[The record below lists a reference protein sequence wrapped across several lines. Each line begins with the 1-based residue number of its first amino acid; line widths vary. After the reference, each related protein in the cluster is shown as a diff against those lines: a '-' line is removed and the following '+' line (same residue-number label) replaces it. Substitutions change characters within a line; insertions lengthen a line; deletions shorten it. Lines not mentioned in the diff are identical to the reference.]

1 MPFSFYVWTT
11 RLPSRYFWTRH
22 ILMTRLSTYSS
33 SISFVCLYLYLAD
46 CYIYGLEMGLLPI
59 FNLLCNHPKG
69 VTSEIPR
76 TLLVLSSSLAKAT
89 ASRFLGVILL
99 CLLAYR

>member
-1 MPFSFYVWTT
+1 MVGDEDSF
-11 RLPSRYFWTRH
+11 L
-22 ILMTRLSTYSS
+22 
-33 SISFVCLYLYLAD
+33 
-46 CYIYGLEMGLLPI
+46 I

-69 VTSEIPR
+69 VTCEIPH

-89 ASRFLGVILL
+89 ALLLLGFVL